1 VKTAFQSQFWRSQT
15 LQLSAR
21 FPSEKI
27 VSKIREIKDK
37 SRDGVF
43 LIPCGN
49 LRNMGV
55 AVKFFCDA
63 FNADF
68 MSTEEVSIWHVI
80 ELSSI
85 DIAYNR
91 FSDTDT
97 SINTFLTPLILS
109 ILDVGY
115 ETREV
120 SSFIR
125 YLLLIRKYPILLVS
139 SDDRLIIK
147 KYLGQNSITVIEG
160 LGL

>member
-1 VKTAFQSQFWRSQT
+1 MKTAFQSQFWRNQT
-15 LQLSAR
+15 VQQAAR
-21 FPSEKI
+21 LPSEKI
-27 VSKIREIKDK
+27 VSKIKEVKDK
-37 SRDGVF
+37 SRKGVF
-43 LIPCGN
+43 LIPCQN

-63 FNADF
+63 FNIDF

-80 ELSSI
+80 ELSNI

-97 SINTFLTPLILS
+97 SINIFLTPLILS

-147 KYLGQNSITVIEG
+147 KYLGQNSIAVVEG